1 MPTNEELLQLLVGCN
16 FDYLYRQLA
25 EECCE
30 LGQATLKMV
39 RCMMGETPDSGRAVL
54 EHYIEELA
62 DVGVMWNLAV
72 ANMEIAQRT
81 QVNAIMNEKRNR
93 MKERLERMKG

>member
-1 MPTNEELLQLLVGCN
+1 MPTNEELLRLLEGCN

-30 LGQATLKMV
+30 LGQAALKMV
-39 RCMMGETPDSGRAVL
+39 RCMLGETPDNGRAVL

-62 DVGVMWNLAV
+62 DVGVMWDLAV
-72 ANMEIAQRT
+72 MNMEPVQRN
-81 QVNAIMNEKRNR
+81 QVSAIMEEKKRR